1 MYQVL
6 LAVDADENRAETL
19 ADTVLDLPEPAN
31 NVEVTVFHC
40 FTDNPE
46 GTSINHL
53 KSARTVADRLE
64 DADVEYVLTE
74 ASGDPV
80 TEIVE
85 TAQEYDIDVI
95 YLAGRKRSPAGKVL
109 FGSVTQGVALSTDR
123 PVLICGQE

>member
-1 MYQVL
+1 MYHVM
-6 LAVDADENRAETL
+6 LAVDADETRAETL
-19 ADTVLDLPEPAN
+19 ADTVLELPEPAN

-46 GTSINHL
+46 GMSINQL
-53 KSARTVADRLE
+53 KSARTVTDRLE
-64 DADVEYVLTE
+64 DAGIEYVLTE
-74 ASGDPV
+74 ASGEPV
-80 TEIVE
+80 TEIIE
-85 TAQEYDIDVI
+85 TAKEHDVDVI